1 MEVFAHITQRKDRH
15 ICIKF
20 ADNNP
25 PSKSL
30 IQLLKSHGR
39 HRPIGNGLRAW
50 QFKSNSWR
58 RLQHDLIQ
66 AQHGDIALAMHR
78 IEKQWRASDREERAG
93 GIVEE
98 SESTG
103 SDAE

>member
-1 MEVFAHITQRKDRH
+1 MEVFPHITQRNDKH

-20 ADNNP
+20 DSA

-30 IQLLKSHGR
+30 IELLKSHGR
-39 HRPIGNGLRAW
+39 HRPVGNGRRAW
-50 QFKSNSWR
+50 QFKSDSWR
-58 RLQHDLIQ
+58 RLQRDLVR
-66 AQHGDIALAMHR
+66 AEHRDIALAVHR
-78 IEKQWRASDREERAG
+78 VEKQWRASDREERSG